1 MPGDVV
7 DPRWAGS
14 YDCSACGRKRLIAAE
29 FSKRSLEKKRADESA
44 KIKCKACIAVV
55 EAKERAAAAAN
66 AKSGGGGGSS
76 ADGGGEPLEC
86 SACKKMKPPTDFS
99 KGQRN
104 KGLGKQRCARCVD
117 AKEKALLEDAAAA
130 KCKSSVSQ
138 TDPKATMAQKLAAA
152 SAEAAAE
159 APTESTFKLQLLNL
173 AGIADRPFLMI

>member
-1 MPGDVV
+1 MRLLLSYPSTIILYIYISA
-7 DPRWAGS
+7 WQAGS

-117 AKEKALLEDAAAA
+117 AKEKASLEDAAAA
-130 KCKSSVSQ
+130 K
-138 TDPKATMAQKLAAA
+138 
-152 SAEAAAE
+152 
-159 APTESTFKLQLLNL
+159 
-173 AGIADRPFLMI
+173 